1 MHGVTM
7 KFISTIRKLITL
19 DTINHTYIVGTIA
32 VLYFNLCFLQ
42 YVLVIMSG
50 HHQAVSTE
58 LQLEDI
64 SIRCHI
70 FETNGQWDK

>member
-1 MHGVTM
+1 MFIFQT
-7 KFISTIRKLITL
+7 KISTIRKLITL
-19 DTINHTYIVGTIA
+19 DTINYIYIVGTTA

-42 YVLVIMSG
+42 HVLVIMSD

-64 SIRCHI
+64 SIQCHI
-70 FETNGQWDK
+70 FETNGQWDQ